1 VSQEAGRLRQRPGQ
15 AVLLEYSLGVL
26 LKDSHL
32 HFALLLDKA
41 WGPMTLYHHS
51 IDPSQSRIDWHIAC
65 PIGAIVGE
73 DELIFMTWCGYLR
86 RFFCVFAIS
95 LGHHHPISMVSV
107 TAEEILSA
115 LPRRGA

>member
-1 VSQEAGRLRQRPGQ
+1 V
-15 AVLLEYSLGVL
+15 
-26 LKDSHL
+26 
-32 HFALLLDKA
+32 
-41 WGPMTLYHHS
+41 TLYHHGINS
-51 IDPSQSRIDWHIAC
+51 SQSRVGWHIAC

-86 RFFCVFAIS
+86 RFFSVFAIS
-95 LGHHHPISMVSV
+95 VGDHHPIALISV